1 MLIMEEKNNYPV
13 YLLCKVLGI
22 SRVGYYQ
29 WQRHKATM
37 RKIENLRLLEK
48 IRYYYESSRRTYG
61 LPRLWHS
68 LRREGII
75 VNRKRVYRLMKLN
88 NIRSKMRNRFRVTTR
103 RDERAVYS
111 KNLINRN
118 FRVGQKKQIWTS
130 DITYL
135 WTKEGWFYLAVVMDM
150 FSRRI
155 IGWSTGINLSA
166 NLVERAIRMALHH
179 RRPDGGVIFH
189 SDRGGQYT
197 SSLVRETLRKSGAV
211 QFMSSTGNCYDNAV
225 TESFFHTL
233 KTEWTNWE
241 SYQTREEAKSSI
253 FEFIEIFYNRKRL
266 HSTLNYLSPV
276 EFEDK
281 NMEITTNKVA

>member
-13 YLLCKVLGI
+13 YLLCKVLEI

-29 WQRHKATM
+29 WQKRKATM
-37 RKIENLRLLEK
+37 RKIENMRLLEK

-88 NIRSKMRNRFRVTTR
+88 NIRSKTKRRFRITTQR
-103 RDERAVYS
+103 NEKAAYS
-111 KNLINRN
+111 NNLINRK
-118 FRVGQKKQIWTS
+118 FRVGQKNRIWTS

-135 WTKEGWFYLAVVMDM
+135 WTREGWLYLAVVMDLN
-150 FSRRI
+150 SRKI
-155 IGWSTGINLSA
+155 VGWSTGINLSA
-166 NLVERAIRMALHH
+166 GLVERAIRMALNH
-179 RRPDGGVIFH
+179 RRPDSMVIFH
-189 SDRGGQYT
+189 SDRGSQYT
-197 SSLVRETLRKSGAV
+197 SSLVRETFRKSGAV
-211 QFMSSTGNCYDNAV
+211 QSMSSTGNRYDNAV

-276 EFEDK
+276 EFEEK
-281 NMEITTNKVA
+281 YMEITTNNVA

>member
-13 YLLCKVLGI
+13 YLLCKVLEI

-29 WQRHKATM
+29 WQKHKATM
-37 RKIENLRLLEK
+37 RKVENMRLLEK

-88 NIRSKMRNRFRVTTR
+88 NIRSKTKRRFRITTQR
-103 RDERAVYS
+103 NEKAAYS
-111 KNLINRN
+111 NNLINRK
-118 FRVGQKKQIWTS
+118 FRVGQKNRIWTS

-135 WTKEGWFYLAVVMDM
+135 WTREGWLYLAVVMDLN
-150 FSRRI
+150 SRKI
-155 IGWSTGINLSA
+155 VGWSTGINLSA

-179 RRPDGGVIFH
+179 RRPDSMVIFH
-189 SDRGGQYT
+189 SDRGSQYT

-211 QFMSSTGNCYDNAV
+211 QSMSSTGNCYDNAV

-276 EFEDK
+276 EFEEK
-281 NMEITTNKVA
+281 YMEITTNKVA

>member
-13 YLLCKVLGI
+13 YLLCKVLEI

-29 WQRHKATM
+29 WQKRKATM
-37 RKIENLRLLEK
+37 RKVENMRLLEK

-88 NIRSKMRNRFRVTTR
+88 NIRSKTKKRFRITTQR
-103 RDERAVYS
+103 NEKAAYS
-111 KNLINRN
+111 NNLINRK
-118 FRVGQKKQIWTS
+118 FRVGQKNRIWTS

-135 WTKEGWFYLAVVMDM
+135 WTREGWLYLAVVMDLN
-150 FSRRI
+150 SRKI
-155 IGWSTGINLSA
+155 VGWSTGINLSA
-166 NLVERAIRMALHH
+166 GLVERAIRMALHH
-179 RRPDGGVIFH
+179 RRPDSMVIFH
-189 SDRGGQYT
+189 SDRGSQYT

-211 QFMSSTGNCYDNAV
+211 QSMSSTGNCYDNAV

-276 EFEDK
+276 EFEEK
-281 NMEITTNKVA
+281 YMEITTNNVA

>member
-13 YLLCKVLGI
+13 YLLCKVLEI

-29 WQRHKATM
+29 WQKHKATM
-37 RKIENLRLLEK
+37 RKVENMRLLEK

-88 NIRSKMRNRFRVTTR
+88 DIRSKTKKRFRITTQR
-103 RDERAVYS
+103 NEKAAYS
-111 KNLINRN
+111 NNLINRK
-118 FRVGQKKQIWTS
+118 FRVGQKNRIWTS

-135 WTKEGWFYLAVVMDM
+135 WTREGWLYLAVVMDLN
-150 FSRRI
+150 SRKI
-155 IGWSTGINLSA
+155 VGWSTGINLSA
-166 NLVERAIRMALHH
+166 GLVERAIRMALNH
-179 RRPDGGVIFH
+179 RRPDSMVIFH
-189 SDRGGQYT
+189 SDRGSQYT

-211 QFMSSTGNCYDNAV
+211 QSMSSTGNCYDNAV

-276 EFEDK
+276 EFEEK
-281 NMEITTNKVA
+281 YMEITTNNVA

>member
-13 YLLCKVLGI
+13 YLLCKVLEI

-29 WQRHKATM
+29 WQKRKATM
-37 RKIENLRLLEK
+37 RKVENMRLLEK
-48 IRYYYESSRRTYG
+48 IRYYYDESRRTYG

-88 NIRSKMRNRFRVTTR
+88 DIRSKTKKRFRITTQR
-103 RDERAVYS
+103 NEKAAYS
-111 KNLINRN
+111 NNLINRK
-118 FRVGQKKQIWTS
+118 FRVGQKNRIWTS

-135 WTKEGWFYLAVVMDM
+135 WTREGWLYLAVVMDLN
-150 FSRRI
+150 SRKI
-155 IGWSTGINLSA
+155 VGWSTGINLSA
-166 NLVERAIRMALHH
+166 GLVERAIRMALHH
-179 RRPDGGVIFH
+179 RRPDSMVIFH
-189 SDRGGQYT
+189 SDRGSQYT

-211 QFMSSTGNCYDNAV
+211 QSMSSTGNCYDNAV

-276 EFEDK
+276 EFEEK
-281 NMEITTNKVA
+281 YMEITTNNVA

>member
-13 YLLCKVLGI
+13 YLLCKVLEI

-29 WQRHKATM
+29 WQKHKATM
-37 RKIENLRLLEK
+37 RKVENMRLLEK

-88 NIRSKMRNRFRVTTR
+88 DIRSKTKKRFRITTQR
-103 RDERAVYS
+103 NEKAAYS
-111 KNLINRN
+111 NNLINRK
-118 FRVGQKKQIWTS
+118 FRVGQKNRIWTS

-135 WTKEGWFYLAVVMDM
+135 WTREGWLYLAVVMDLN
-150 FSRRI
+150 SRKI
-155 IGWSTGINLSA
+155 VGWSTGINLSA

-179 RRPDGGVIFH
+179 RRPDSMVIFH
-189 SDRGGQYT
+189 SDRGSQYT

-211 QFMSSTGNCYDNAV
+211 QSMSSTGNCYDNAV

-276 EFEDK
+276 EFEEK
-281 NMEITTNKVA
+281 YMEITTNKVA

>member
-13 YLLCKVLGI
+13 YLLCKVLEI

-29 WQRHKATM
+29 WQKRKATM
-37 RKIENLRLLEK
+37 RKVENMRLLEK

-88 NIRSKMRNRFRVTTR
+88 NIRSKTKKRFRITTQR
-103 RDERAVYS
+103 NEKAAYS
-111 KNLINRN
+111 NNLINRK
-118 FRVGQKKQIWTS
+118 FRVGQKNRIWTS

-135 WTKEGWFYLAVVMDM
+135 WTREGWLYLAVVMDLN
-150 FSRRI
+150 SRKI
-155 IGWSTGINLSA
+155 VGWSTGINLSA
-166 NLVERAIRMALHH
+166 GLVERAIRMALNH
-179 RRPDGGVIFH
+179 RRPDSMVIFH
-189 SDRGGQYT
+189 SDRGSQYT

-211 QFMSSTGNCYDNAV
+211 QSMSSTGNCYDNAV

-276 EFEDK
+276 EFEEK
-281 NMEITTNKVA
+281 YMEITTNNVA

>member
-13 YLLCKVLGI
+13 YLLCKVLEI

-29 WQRHKATM
+29 WQKHKATM
-37 RKIENLRLLEK
+37 RKVENMRLLEK

-88 NIRSKMRNRFRVTTR
+88 NIRSKTKKRFRITTQR
-103 RDERAVYS
+103 NEKAAYS
-111 KNLINRN
+111 NNLINRK
-118 FRVGQKKQIWTS
+118 FRVGQKNRIWTS

-135 WTKEGWFYLAVVMDM
+135 WTREGWLYLAVVMDLN
-150 FSRRI
+150 SRKI
-155 IGWSTGINLSA
+155 VGWSTGINLSA
-166 NLVERAIRMALHH
+166 GLVERAIRMALNH
-179 RRPDGGVIFH
+179 RRPDSMVIFH
-189 SDRGGQYT
+189 SDRGSQYT

-211 QFMSSTGNCYDNAV
+211 QSMSSTGNCYDNAV

-276 EFEDK
+276 EFEEK
-281 NMEITTNKVA
+281 YMEITTNNVA